1 MCIDWRL
8 PPRCCS
14 KFESSRTYFDSWLA
28 YKLYL
33 NFFAIHVQAALNLFI
48 LETFQRHSSLPN
60 LWSVQTFN
68 SISNSFI
75 NICNFGARAAFQKFS
90 LQSSTSAKSNF
101 SQGPKGAGTT
111 QEITFNLL
119 SAHWN
124 SPKMTAQI
132 CFRVSLNLTPCGSHS
147 KLIRRSVLVLNTI
160 WNFVHLNVV
169 NNFIY
174 TPVETPKLVG
184 KGLFLCALFA
194 PALTLT
200 WCYWWCWGKC
210 QSKERLLFTG
220 KVGTLRGLIVT
231 VSGRVSQGQKKNECT
246 RLRFSAKGTA
256 LKYNK
261 KKVHRLWTKWNKI
274 VQLWLLG
281 YGKTAQPKCWRR
293 GGGTFSCNATP
304 TTHSGSAHWKAEM
317 QLNFVICFRVRK
329 FIFLMKHDS
338 SSGRTWPDVL
348 LRGAFSPTSQRRRL
362 GRWQCAWSP
371 QGVGE
376 GWPTERF
383 EVTFRAE
390 WADRTDCVC
399 YSPEKFC
406 VLHWQARDC

>member
-1 MCIDWRL
+1 MHFSPL
-8 PPRCCS
+8 PSPS
-14 KFESSRTYFDSWLA
+14 PDATGDA
-28 YKLYL
+28 GG
-33 NFFAIHVQAALNLFI
+33 N
-48 LETFQRHSSLPN
+48 
-60 LWSVQTFN
+60 
-68 SISNSFI
+68 
-75 NICNFGARAAFQKFS
+75 ARARRDCY
-90 LQSSTSAKSNF
+90 LQEKL
-101 SQGPKGAGTT
+101 
-111 QEITFNLL
+111 ER
-119 SAHWN
+119 WE
-124 SPKMTAQI
+124 
-132 CFRVSLNLTPCGSHS
+132 VSL
-147 KLIRRSVLVLNTI
+147 
-160 WNFVHLNVV
+160 
-169 NNFIY
+169 
-174 TPVETPKLVG
+174 
-184 KGLFLCALFA
+184 
-194 PALTLT
+194 
-200 WCYWWCWGKC
+200 
-210 QSKERLLFTG
+210 
-220 KVGTLRGLIVT
+220 
-231 VSGRVSQGQKKNECT
+231 
-246 RLRFSAKGTA
+246 LRFLAEFRKGKKKKTSVHVSDSRRRRRRW
-256 LKYNK
+256 NIT
-261 KKVHRLWTKWNKI
+261 KKVHQLWTKWNKI

-338 SSGRTWPDVL
+338 SSGSTWPDVL